1 MVAPLVLAG
10 IGVLS
15 SIVIG
20 TTVALG
26 LNQKFAV
33 ARFAE
38 KNGRVKLVGKV
49 FNDLDSAKG
58 WQETLAHQGYASIII
73 HCDDQG
79 NLDCMNPVKAMAPH
93 PAGTGG
99 EKVKG
104 MRHRGNRYPART
116 AQENIDANAGRGYD
130 RGEYGGRQ
138 PNLFPVIAGCES
150 CTMGGA
156 ELGRK
161 MRMVDTQDIYMNEM
175 ELTPKTPTPG
185 WAKRAQQGPY
195 FGTPDFR
202 DTVSSH
208 EWSTSVET
216 RSVPSKY
223 YAGTK
228 FDGKRA

>member
-15 SIVIG
+15 SIVMG

-26 LNQKFAV
+26 LKQKFAV

-49 FNDLDSAKG
+49 FDDMGAATA
-58 WQETLAHQGYASIII
+58 WQDTLAHQGFASIIV
-73 HCDDQG
+73 HCDDNG

-93 PAGTGG
+93 LPGTGG
-99 EKVKG
+99 KHAKKG
-104 MRHRGNRYPART
+104 HR
-116 AQENIDANAGRGYD
+116 AGSGYD
-130 RGEYGGRQ
+130 RSEYGGTQ
-138 PNLFPVIAGCES
+138 PNLFPVIAGCEICS
-150 CTMGGA
+150 MDGA

-175 ELTPKTPTPG
+175 ELTPKTPTPA
-185 WAKRAQQGPY
+185 WAERSQRGPY
-195 FGTPDFR
+195 FGVPEFR

-208 EWSTSVET
+208 EWATSVGT
-216 RSVPSKY
+216 QRIPSKY
-223 YAGTK
+223 YAGTR
-228 FDGKRA
+228 FDGRRA